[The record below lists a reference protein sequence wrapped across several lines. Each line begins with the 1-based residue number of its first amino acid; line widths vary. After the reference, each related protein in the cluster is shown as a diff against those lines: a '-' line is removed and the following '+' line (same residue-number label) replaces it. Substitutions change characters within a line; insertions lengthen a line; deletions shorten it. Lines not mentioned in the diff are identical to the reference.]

1 MTAVRLYLRAMD
13 SNTVVAEGPAKFE
26 VGTLGISNPY
36 IISLPAAAT
45 GVVERVELGRGPAEA
60 PFAAL
65 SISSAFHVRLGDT
78 VNFPPAGL
86 RIGLESDK
94 LSAIR
99 LEPLLAPT
107 RSADLAG
114 LLAANPDATPE
125 QIWDAAF
132 MAGVEMTT
140 TLLGGTRE

>member
-1 MTAVRLYLRAMD
+1 MTAVRLYLRAVD
-13 SNTVVAEGPAKFE
+13 GNTVVAEGPARFE

-45 GVVERVELGRGPAEA
+45 GVVERVELSRGPAAA

-65 SISSAFHVRLGDT
+65 SVSSALRVRLGDT
-78 VNFPPAGL
+78 VNFHPDGL
-86 RIGLESDK
+86 RIGLDSDK
-94 LSAIR
+94 LGAIR

-107 RSADLAG
+107 RGADLAG
-114 LLAANPDATPE
+114 LLAANPGITPE

>member
-1 MTAVRLYLRAMD
+1 MSAVRLYLRAVD
-13 SNTVVAEGPAKFE
+13 GNTVVAEGPARFE

-86 RIGLESDK
+86 RIGLDSNK
-94 LSAIR
+94 LGTIR
-99 LEPLLAPT
+99 LEPLLAP
-107 RSADLAG
+107 AACMDLAS
-114 LLAANPDATPE
+114 LMEAHPDATP
-125 QIWDAAF
+125 QRIWDEAF
-132 MAGVEMTT
+132 MAGVDMTT